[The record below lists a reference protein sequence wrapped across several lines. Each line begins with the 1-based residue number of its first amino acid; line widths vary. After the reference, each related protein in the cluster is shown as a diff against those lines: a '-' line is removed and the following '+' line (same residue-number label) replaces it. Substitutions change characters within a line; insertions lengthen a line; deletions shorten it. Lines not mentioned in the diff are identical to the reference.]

1 MFHLTCQIYWMN
13 SYLNYS
19 TAHSPKQF
27 LAEKFANIRKTLI
40 LNILKIALTLY
51 YVYNVTNSLIRSA
64 NFWPPNLLSAHI
76 CDCNI
81 KLIFTHLVNLTVPWQ
96 NITPAVSNIG
106 LLNCGNP
113 THWSLFYTIKMTEE
127 QGIIFWLL
135 LYFAPET
142 NTFHFKWPSGHY
154 RKPSSRTVWTSFFD
168 LWVWMYKKL

>member
-1 MFHLTCQIYWMN
+1 MLLYAIQGNTVYKDFRFVCINPMFHLTCQIYWMN

-19 TAHSPKQF
+19 TAHSPNQF

-64 NFWPPNLLSAHI
+64 HFWPPNLLSAHI

-81 KLIFTHLVNLTVPWQ
+81 KLIFTHLANLTVPWQ

-127 QGIIFWLL
+127 QGIIFCVCTRNQ
-135 LYFAPET
+135 YF
-142 NTFHFKWPSGHY
+142 S
-154 RKPSSRTVWTSFFD
+154 
-168 LWVWMYKKL
+168 L